1 MRTNVRNQ
9 GSFSSLRWVS
19 VFLLLFAVILTTIQI
34 AAFSRFRATFPNG
47 MTIAGVP
54 VSSLDRQQ
62 AAQRLLEAYNIPV
75 ELRYSDEVIH
85 LDPAVVGFEL
95 DLESMLAAA
104 DLERTR
110 TSFWNG
116 FWAYLWGGVPDPSEI
131 PLRATF
137 SEVRLRTYLENEIG
151 PRYNQPSS
159 PPVPIV
165 GTVNFQPGTLGTAL
179 DLERTILPVENAL
192 RSTNQRVVALPLER
206 TLPSRPS
213 FDNLDILLKQTIELS
228 EVDGTIGFY
237 MFNLQNGQEIHFAL
251 QNGEPV
257 SVHPDVAFTTASII
271 KIPILISVYR
281 RLDNTPDQEAT
292 NLIEKMIIESGN
304 ETADWLM
311 QRVIDSYRGPLFISA
326 DMNKLGLENTF
337 LAGHFYQGAPVLDLF
352 QTPAN
357 QRTDINTTP
366 DIYNQTTAS
375 DMGMLLED
383 LYQCAEFGGGALVA
397 VFPNQITK
405 EECQAMVTY
414 LTKNKMPSLLE
425 AGIPDGT
432 QIAHKHG
439 WVTNNGVINLIG
451 DAGIV
456 YTPGGDYILSVF
468 LYHPDQLIWD
478 SASSLVGQLSRAV
491 YNFYN
496 LPNP

>member
-1 MRTNVRNQ
+1 MRTNVRSQ
-9 GSFSSLRWVS
+9 GSISGLRWVS

-34 AAFSRFRATFPNG
+34 ASFSRLRATFPSR
-47 MTIAGVP
+47 MAIAGVP
-54 VSSLDRQQ
+54 VAGLDRQQ

-75 ELRYSDEVIH
+75 ELRYNDEVIQ

-116 FWAYLWGGVPDPSEI
+116 FWSYLWGGVPETSEI

-137 SEVRLRTYLENEIG
+137 SEARLRTYLDNEIG
-151 PRYNQPSS
+151 PRYDQPSS
-159 PPVPIV
+159 PPVPIA
-165 GTVNFQPGTLGTAL
+165 GTVNFQPGKLGTAL
-179 DLERTILPVENAL
+179 DIERTILPIENAL

-228 EVDGTIGFY
+228 DVDGTVGFY
-237 MFNLQNGQEIHFAL
+237 MLNLQNGQEIHFAL
-251 QNGEPV
+251 QNGEAV
-257 SVHPDVAFTTASII
+257 SVYPDVAFTTASII
-271 KIPILISVYR
+271 KIPILVSVYR
-281 RLDNTPDQEAT
+281 RLDNTQDQEAV

-311 QRVIDSYRGPLFISA
+311 QRVIDSYRGPLYVSS
-326 DMNKLGLENTF
+326 DMRKLGLENTF

-357 QRTDINTTP
+357 QRTDITTTP
-366 DIYNQTTAS
+366 DVYNQTTAS

-383 LYQCAEFGGGALVA
+383 LYQCAEFGGGALIA

-468 LYHPDQLIWD
+468 LYHPNQLIWD